1 MEHEII
7 SRANDTSQYFDK
19 YRGKIVSLGE
29 EAKNEINTTV
39 WMPNG
44 DPSKKLWKTKEGKLV
59 SVKLMSTSHIKN
71 CLKFCNPYANDCWD
85 VIFKEELRERGIR
98 YDQND

>member
-1 MEHEII
+1 M
-7 SRANDTSQYFDK
+7 
-19 YRGKIVSLGE
+19 SLGE

-71 CLKFCNPYANDCWD
+71 CLKFCNPYANDCWE
-85 VIFKEELRERGIR
+85 VIFRAELRERGIR
-98 YDQND
+98 YDQNN